1 MFCKWCG
8 ADLPNSATKC
18 TRCGK
23 DVPAMSDCGGF
34 YDLVPNAKR
43 RTAEGPVSTPV
54 GPKVEPVNVDP
65 VKNDTPKKEVPAKGK
80 KSGRKSNGLQLLI
93 TCVGF
98 IIVIALLLGLN
109 SKIGKALDSVENSDG
124 RIVTIYEELQQ
135 IKNSIQGEENEE
147 STPPTEGET
156 VPNNVL
162 LEEQDI
168 KIEIVAD
175 HAETGTSVKTTAD
188 LGNFEDTV
196 VDQVVLDSATQSLAG
211 VQIDLSEAENCIEVK
226 IVNKPAASSYGK
238 GSISVDFDIDEK
250 IFAEVQD
257 DAEYE
262 WAYRIAGST
271 EWTSLDEDVFT
282 ISEDGETVTYTAN
295 KLVDL
300 LEDAEIAEF
309 RLTYKR
315 NNVKDGSLTII
326 ISGITVTN
334 QSLEIKSNTYN

>member
-8 ADLPNSATKC
+8 ADLPSSANKC

-23 DVPAMSDCGGF
+23 NIPAMSDCGGF

-54 GPKVEPVNVDP
+54 GPKVDPVNVDP
-65 VKNDTPKKEVPAKGK
+65 VKNDTPKKDVPVKGK
-80 KSGRKSNGLQLLI
+80 KSGRKSNGFQLLI
-93 TCVGF
+93 TCIGF
-98 IIVIALLLGLN
+98 IIVIALLLGMN
-109 SKIGKALDSVENSDG
+109 SKIGKVLDSVANSDG

-147 STPPTEGET
+147 PTPPTEGET

-162 LEEQDI
+162 LEEQNI

-175 HAETGTSVKTTAD
+175 HSETGTSVKTTAD
-188 LGNFEDTV
+188 LGDFEDTV

-211 VQIDLSEAENCIEVK
+211 VQIDLSEAENCVEVK
-226 IVNKPAASSYGK
+226 ITNKPAASSYGK
-238 GSISVDFDIDEK
+238 GSISVVFDIDEK
-250 IFAEVQD
+250 IFAEAQD
-257 DAEYE
+257 EDEYK
-262 WAYRIAGST
+262 WAYRITGST
-271 EWTSLDEDVFT
+271 KWTSLDKDVFT
-282 ISEDGETVTYTAN
+282 ISEDGKTVTYTAN

-300 LEDAEIAEF
+300 LEDAELAEF

-315 NNVKDGSLTII
+315 SNVKDGSLTII
-326 ISGITVTN
+326 VSGITVTN
-334 QSLEIKSNTYN
+334 QSLEIKSNT

>member
-8 ADLPNSATKC
+8 ADLSNSATKC

-34 YDLVPNAKR
+34 YDLIPNAKR
-43 RTAEGPVSTPV
+43 RTAEGPVSTPI

-65 VKNDTPKKEVPAKGK
+65 VKNDIPKTEMPTKGK
-80 KSGRKSNGLQLLI
+80 KNGRKSNGLQLLI

-98 IIVIALLLGLN
+98 IIVIALLLGVN
-109 SKIGKALDSVENSDG
+109 SKIGEVLDTVANSDG
-124 RIVTIYEELQQ
+124 RIVTIYEELRQ
-135 IKNSIQGEENEE
+135 IKNAIQGEEIEE
-147 STPPTEGET
+147 PTSPTEEET

-162 LEEQDI
+162 LEEQNI
-168 KIEIVAD
+168 MIEIVAD
-175 HAETGTSVKTTAD
+175 HSETGTSVKTTTD
-188 LGNFEDTV
+188 LCDFEDTV
-196 VDQVVLDSATQSLAG
+196 VDQVVLDSATQSLTG
-211 VQIDLSEAENCIEVK
+211 VQIDLSEAENCIEIK
-226 IVNKPAASSYGK
+226 IANKPAASSYGK
-238 GSISVDFDIDEK
+238 GSISVDLDIDEK

-262 WAYRIAGST
+262 WEYRITGST
-271 EWTSLDEDVFT
+271 KWASLDEEVFT
-282 ISEDGETVTYTAN
+282 ISDDGKTVTYTAN

-300 LEDAEIAEF
+300 LEDAEMAEF

-315 NNVKDGSLTII
+315 DNIKDGSLTII

>member
-8 ADLPNSATKC
+8 ADLPNSAIKC

-54 GPKVEPVNVDP
+54 GPKVVPVNVDP
-65 VKNDTPKKEVPAKGK
+65 AKSDTSKKDVPVKGK
-80 KSGRKSNGLQLLI
+80 KNGRKSSGLQLLI
-93 TCVGF
+93 ICIGF
-98 IIVIALLLGLN
+98 IIVIALLLGMN
-109 SKIGKALDSVENSDG
+109 SKIGKVLDSVANSDG

-147 STPPTEGET
+147 PTPPTEGET

-162 LEEQDI
+162 LEEQNV
-168 KIEIVAD
+168 KVEIVAD
-175 HAETGTSVKTTAD
+175 HSETGTSVKTTAD
-188 LGNFEDTV
+188 LGDFEDTV
-196 VDQVVLDSATQSLAG
+196 VDQVVLDSATQSLSG
-211 VQIDLSEAENCIEVK
+211 VQIDLSDAENCIEVK
-226 IVNKPAASSYGK
+226 ITNKPAASSYGK
-238 GSISVDFDIDEK
+238 GSISVDLDIDEK

-262 WAYRIAGST
+262 WEYRISGST
-271 EWTSLDEDVFT
+271 EWTSLDEEVFT
-282 ISEDGETVTYTAN
+282 ISEDGKTVTYTAN

-300 LEDAEIAEF
+300 LEEAEMAEF

-315 NNVKDGSLTII
+315 SNVKDGSLTII

-334 QSLEIKSNTYN
+334 QSVEIKSNTYN